1 MDIPDYFVSEG
12 IFPPGTYTTATKQ
25 QPPKVTPAINSKIPL
40 GTSDVNICSNLG
52 DIRSLYIHK
61 PHSSTAL
68 DITVGSTS
76 YRFTEDDHLYKMLP
90 FLSMI
95 PPDLQSTR
103 SANESNR
110 CFFIHLGIA
119 VGIHPFALQTA
130 FRYLAI
136 NKLESVTPKSDADGG
151 LVDNLFSS
159 LTYAELVD
167 ANILVFLWLQDF
179 NSLRVCIVSDLKS
192 RAMFSVFY
200 NKDYT
205 RDVIMNNNGSH
216 FTLLKPDPH
225 TNLTQLLQDAEKLGH
240 TVYNCQVESDNENSV
255 LNIIST
261 LTATGND

>member
-1 MDIPDYFVSEG
+1 MKYEKVLSLKASVKSFMELLNDDDKLWPLYSISNNWRLGIRKDNKLDVRVPTVDGNYIWKLCSVLTISKTLLTIVTSISDKEQTFYNLRNFTLTVGSNEYTMDIPDYFVSED

-119 VGIHPFALQTA
+119 VGIHPFAL
-130 FRYLAI
+130 
-136 NKLESVTPKSDADGG
+136 
-151 LVDNLFSS
+151 
-159 LTYAELVD
+159 
-167 ANILVFLWLQDF
+167 
-179 NSLRVCIVSDLKS
+179 
-192 RAMFSVFY
+192 
-200 NKDYT
+200 
-205 RDVIMNNNGSH
+205 
-216 FTLLKPDPH
+216 
-225 TNLTQLLQDAEKLGH
+225 
-240 TVYNCQVESDNENSV
+240 
-255 LNIIST
+255 
-261 LTATGND
+261 